1 MFLFN
6 DKLFTHWQP
15 PVDDNVFGWRKSIDF
30 FLFCSEENGYD
41 DDFWNEMFAIF
52 VIWALIKQNNKQK
65 QQNDDYYYY
74 RQKKFSSSNI
84 KHMSHHHHHQKK
96 KHIASTWTVHKHHV
110 ISVCVFSLVWFSLV
124 CSNISN
130 RKKLVVT
137 FYHASN
143 KQTNKNVSS
152 LWQAQ
157 QCNVI
162 NDNIKWWW
170 WW

>member
-1 MFLFN
+1 MMIHHWIILIT
-6 DKLFTHWQP
+6 KLFVTLHYSEIDWLIRIRKNSP
-15 PVDDNVFGWRKSIDF
+15 NLMMIFIINNFLCFCLMINSLLIDNHLLMTMCLGEENRLIF

-96 KHIASTWTVHKHHV
+96 
-110 ISVCVFSLVWFSLV
+110 
-124 CSNISN
+124 NI
-130 RKKLVVT
+130 
-137 FYHASN
+137 
-143 KQTNKNVSS
+143 
-152 LWQAQ
+152 
-157 QCNVI
+157 
-162 NDNIKWWW
+162 
-170 WW
+170 